1 MSRYVAGGAGG
12 FNLLRQWRKKLS
24 TKAKEASPKASLLDS
39 ETGFRFTRALLFR
52 IQNANDG
59 RNHAPHFKLIIR
71 LYLIWRVSRI
81 LGV

>member
-39 ETGFRFTRALLFR
+39 
-52 IQNANDG
+52 
-59 RNHAPHFKLIIR
+59 
-71 LYLIWRVSRI
+71 VSRNTN
-81 LGV
+81 LTT